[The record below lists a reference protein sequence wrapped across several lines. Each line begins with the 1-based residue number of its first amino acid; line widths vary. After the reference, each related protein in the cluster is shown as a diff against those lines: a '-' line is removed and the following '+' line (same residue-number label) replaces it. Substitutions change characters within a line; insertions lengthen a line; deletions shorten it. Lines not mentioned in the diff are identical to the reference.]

1 VPLTSRLTAAI
12 VLIAA
17 AAAGGCRSSA
27 VPSDTHQQ
35 WGGLE
40 VQVVSTAP
48 PEEQGSRV
56 VVLLHGYGASGD
68 DLVPLARALDMSS
81 TRFIVP
87 AAPLPHPAGGRAWW
101 PLDLA
106 AEQQAVSEGRLDELA
121 RAVPAGLAEAR
132 AKVQAL
138 LRDVRARYRPQTLVL
153 AGFSQ
158 GAMLAMDVALA
169 ADPPVDRVGILSG
182 TVVAEALW
190 QQEMSRPA
198 KPAVFI
204 SHGREDP
211 LLPFALSERLR
222 DALQTHGF
230 TVTFLAFTG
239 GHTIPPSAVEGLRT
253 FIH

>member
-1 VPLTSRLTAAI
+1 VPLTSRVTAAI

-17 AAAGGCRSSA
+17 AAGCRSSA
-27 VPSDTHQQ
+27 VPSDTRQ

-40 VQVVSTAP
+40 VQVVSTAAP
-48 PEEQGSRV
+48 GEQGGRA

-68 DLVPLARALDMSS
+68 DLVPLARALDTPS

-132 AKVQAL
+132 TRVQAL
-138 LRDVRARYRPQTLVL
+138 LRDVRAQYHPQTLVL

-169 ADPPVDRVGILSG
+169 ADPPVDRVAILSG
-182 TVVAEALW
+182 TVIAEALW

-198 KPAVFI
+198 RPAVFI

-222 DALQTHGF
+222 DALQAHGF
-230 TVTFLAFTG
+230 TVIFLPFTG

-253 FIH
+253 FIR